1 MYKRTKNAHNMN
13 CVKKQHELLPRQK
26 TKQNKYTT
34 TNQYKAKT
42 KMVKILDVSLRNV
55 RI

>member
-1 MYKRTKNAHNMN
+1 MN
-13 CVKKQHELLPRQK
+13 CRKRQHELLPKQK

-34 TNQYKAKT
+34 ATNQYKAKT
-42 KMVKILDVSLRNV
+42 KMVRILRNV